1 MLLRFGIDDVSK
13 KVPKGQKGF
22 KSMPVNH
29 SQEKVDASAGVG
41 FPMLIGA
48 GENGQKTVVRSDMN
62 RIIKLGSR
70 LLIGY
75 PFGNLFGCHALH
87 GLRIIAVI
95 VLGRLL
101 GRSGLFFILC
111 KNFPSMRFAEKV
123 ERP

>member
-1 MLLRFGIDDVSK
+1 
-13 KVPKGQKGF
+13 
-22 KSMPVNH
+22 
-29 SQEKVDASAGVG
+29 
-41 FPMLIGA
+41 MLIGA

-62 RIIKLGSR
+62 RIIKLGPR

-101 GRSGLFFILC
+101 GRSGLFFVHC
-111 KNFPSMRFAEKV
+111 KNFPIMRFTEKV

>member
-1 MLLRFGIDDVSK
+1 
-13 KVPKGQKGF
+13 
-22 KSMPVNH
+22 MPVNH
-29 SQEKVDASAGVG
+29 SQEKVDASAEVG

-101 GRSGLFFILC
+101 GRSGLFFVQGMNIRL
-111 KNFPSMRFAEKV
+111 KTETAAQRSSSAI
-123 ERP
+123 